1 MRELHAIQ
9 RGFHAK
15 LTVAADVRRLILR
28 PATLNFPTD
37 GAGGKGTKS
46 NAAGSKSPVKNHIN
60 EANLNIDAPLS

>member
-1 MRELHAIQ
+1 MRELHATW
-9 RGFHAK
+9 RAFHAK
-15 LTVAADVRRLILR
+15 LTGGAGVRRLILK
-28 PATLNFPTD
+28 PAMLNFPTD